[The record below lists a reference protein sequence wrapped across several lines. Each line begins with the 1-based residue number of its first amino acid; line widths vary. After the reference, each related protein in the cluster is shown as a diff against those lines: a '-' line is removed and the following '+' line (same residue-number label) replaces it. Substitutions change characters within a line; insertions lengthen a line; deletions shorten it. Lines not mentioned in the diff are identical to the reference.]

1 MSEPVIAHVEHSD
14 SSRESSPGATAQEM
28 LDKPAIGQFGGEPE
42 PQSSRPAKKNWRPPS
57 KWFFKPTE
65 ECVQD
70 EEGGME
76 TDASR
81 QTFFEKMAAKDQ
93 VPASV
98 RETVRSRF
106 ACLACGRPRAARPRA
121 QS

>member
-65 ECVQD
+65 ECVRD
-70 EEGGME
+70 EEG
-76 TDASR
+76 AN
-81 QTFFEKMAAKDQ
+81 
-93 VPASV
+93 
-98 RETVRSRF
+98 
-106 ACLACGRPRAARPRA
+106 
-121 QS
+121 